1 MFDSILVALWASGE
15 ARVGGAAGWIGT
27 VNGPGFAGVTFGGGG
42 GAFGELGRHR
52 SRRRWSSS
60 RWSTVDGRMV

>member
-27 VNGPGFAGVTFGGGG
+27 VDGPGFAGAAFGGGG
-42 GAFGELGRHR
+42 GAFFRFVVHESNCHIDE
-52 SRRRWSSS
+52 SSSS
-60 RWSTVDGRMV
+60 RAVG